1 MEGERIVP
9 KATLTSKGQVT
20 IPKEIRQR
28 LGLRQG
34 DQLIFRFDEGGRLTI
49 EPAPL
54 NPMGDLPGLLHH
66 RAGKRPATI
75 DEMNEAVRERAGKRF
90 VRETRR

>member
-1 MEGERIVP
+1 MP

-34 DQLIFRFDEGGRLTI
+34 DQLMFRFDERGTLTV
-49 EPAPL
+49 EPAAPNL
-54 NPMGDLPGLLHH
+54 LGDLPGLLCH

-75 DEMNEAVRERAGKRF
+75 AEMDEAVRERAGKRF
-90 VRETRR
+90 LRATRR